1 MTGERKLPHAVPG
14 FRNEMNVRDLGGY
27 VTKDGRRIRKRLLI
41 RCAAPG
47 EMDADELET
56 FAQLG
61 IVSLMDF
68 RSGSERA
75 KLPDPIGV
83 SEEYYPI
90 SAVKIDDDTEV
101 DYSPPA
107 LLKMVLKQK
116 GRDKVASLVR
126 SFYVQTL
133 FDNEAY
139 RKMFDLLLEHRVPLA
154 FHCSAGKDRTGVAA
168 ILILLALGVDE
179 KTAADDY
186 MLTNRYR
193 RDLLKA
199 EYEKHRILNR
209 ISRNMRDVSTLSQG
223 VFSETVDAIYDA
235 IAEKYGDIDT
245 YFEEEYGLGHAER
258 EKLRRMY
265 TVPAFHRRR
274 RTVSEVKGGER

>member
-1 MTGERKLPHAVPG
+1 
-14 FRNEMNVRDLGGY
+14 
-27 VTKDGRRIRKRLLI
+27 
-41 RCAAPG
+41 
-47 EMDADELET
+47 MDAGELET

-101 DYSPPA
+101 DYSPAA
-107 LLKMVLKQK
+107 LIKMVLRQK
-116 GRDKVASLVR
+116 GRDKVGSLVR
-126 SFYVQTL
+126 GFYVQTL

-139 RKMFDLLLEHRVPLA
+139 RKMFNLLLEHRVPMA

-179 KTAADDY
+179 KTAREDY

-235 IAEKYGDIDT
+235 IADKYGDIDT

-265 TVPAFHRRR
+265 TVSASRRR
-274 RTVSEVKGGER
+274 HGKAPEV

>member
-14 FRNEMNVRDLGGY
+14 FRNELNVRDLGGY
-27 VTKDGRRIRKRLLI
+27 VTKDGRKVRKRLLI

-47 EMDADELET
+47 EMDAGELET

-101 DYSPPA
+101 DYSPAA
-107 LLKMVLKQK
+107 LLKMVLRQK
-116 GRDKVASLVR
+116 GRDKVGSLVR
-126 SFYVQTL
+126 GFYVQTL
-133 FDNEAY
+133 FDNDAY
-139 RKMFDLLLEHRVPLA
+139 RKMFELLSEHRVPMA

-168 ILILLALGVDE
+168 ILILLALGVDA
-179 KTAADDY
+179 KTARDDY

-193 RDLLKA
+193 RELLKA

-223 VFSETVDAIYDA
+223 VFAETVDAIYDA
-235 IAEKYGDIDT
+235 IEDKYGDIDT

-258 EKLRRMY
+258 EKLCRMY
-265 TVPAFHRRR
+265 TVPVSRRR
-274 RTVSEVKGGER
+274 RGNAPEV

>member
-27 VTKDGRRIRKRLLI
+27 VTKDGRKVRKRLLI

-47 EMDADELET
+47 EMDAGELET

-90 SAVKIDDDTEV
+90 SAVRIDDDTEV
-101 DYSPPA
+101 DYSPAA

-116 GRDKVASLVR
+116 
-126 SFYVQTL
+126 Q
-133 FDNEAY
+133 
-139 RKMFDLLLEHRVPLA
+139 
-154 FHCSAGKDRTGVAA
+154 C
-168 ILILLALGVDE
+168 
-179 KTAADDY
+179 
-186 MLTNRYR
+186 
-193 RDLLKA
+193 
-199 EYEKHRILNR
+199 
-209 ISRNMRDVSTLSQG
+209 
-223 VFSETVDAIYDA
+223 
-235 IAEKYGDIDT
+235 
-245 YFEEEYGLGHAER
+245 
-258 EKLRRMY
+258 RM
-265 TVPAFHRRR
+265 
-274 RTVSEVKGGER
+274 GM

>member
-27 VTKDGRRIRKRLLI
+27 ITKDGRKVRKRLLI

-47 EMDADELET
+47 EMDAGELET

-101 DYSPPA
+101 DYSPAA
-107 LLKMVLKQK
+107 LIKMVLRQK
-116 GRDKVASLVR
+116 GRDKVGSLVR
-126 SFYVQTL
+126 GFYVQTL
-133 FDNEAY
+133 FDNGAF
-139 RKMFDLLLEHRVPLA
+139 RKMFELLLEHRVPMA

-179 KTAADDY
+179 KTAREDY

-235 IAEKYGDIDT
+235 IADKYGDIDT
-245 YFEEEYGLGHAER
+245 YFEEEYGLGHTER

-265 TVPAFHRRR
+265 TVSASRRR
-274 RTVSEVKGGER
+274 HGNAPGV

>member
-27 VTKDGRRIRKRLLI
+27 VTKDGRKVRKRLLI

-47 EMDADELET
+47 EMDAGELET

-68 RSGSERA
+68 RSSSERA

-101 DYSPPA
+101 DYSPAA
-107 LLKMVLKQK
+107 LIKMVLRQK
-116 GRDKVASLVR
+116 GRDKVGSLVR
-126 SFYVQTL
+126 GFYVQTL

-139 RKMFDLLLEHRVPLA
+139 RKMFDLLLEHRVPMA

-179 KTAADDY
+179 KTARDDY

-223 VFSETVDAIYDA
+223 VFSETVDAIYGA

-265 TVPAFHRRR
+265 TVPAFRRR
-274 RTVSEVKGGER
+274 HGNAPEV

>member
-1 MTGERKLPHAVPG
+1 
-14 FRNEMNVRDLGGY
+14 MNVRDLGGY
-27 VTKDGRRIRKRLLI
+27 VTKDGRKVRKRLLI

-47 EMDADELET
+47 EMDAGELET

-101 DYSPPA
+101 DYSPAA
-107 LLKMVLKQK
+107 LIKMVLRQK
-116 GRDKVASLVR
+116 GRDKVGSLVR
-126 SFYVQTL
+126 GFYVQTL

-139 RKMFDLLLEHRVPLA
+139 RKMFDLLLEHRVPMA

-179 KTAADDY
+179 KTAREDY

-235 IAEKYGDIDT
+235 IADKYGDIDT

-265 TVPAFHRRR
+265 TVSASRRR
-274 RTVSEVKGGER
+274 HGKAPEV